1 MKKAI
6 ALLMAC
12 MLAISLNVG
21 VLAAPSPSGPEF
33 ADTST
38 ATNPLIRVEKNQMVL
53 GFSAAGGYTVVLPE
67 TFLQPGN
74 SYTYQLFR
82 INQSYT
88 AVAPNA
94 VDMTPVTDAILN
106 GAKLRIRSVKG
117 SAHVVNAKIEKKG
130 SGTGATYNVVLETK
144 ETYGTKV
151 VDLEYNIVAS
161 GQAVTATDKPLDAK
175 ATFKTGYRA
184 ILDSDI
190 EYYSEGDT
198 VTIPTDRPVITKSQ
212 FETLAKNFNYKAIE
226 FMGEEGDWRFIG
238 RVSGMGDA
246 NFTTS
251 HNVTPEIV
259 IAYPDQDYKFL
270 TFHGGVNFPT
280 NGEMRIDVS
289 DFGDDTQLYAYLYR
303 DGALTPITAD
313 YDNTSDELVFR
324 TNYLGSFVIT
334 TAEINDLMEDEDIEN
349 TPAPTD
355 LLGGAN
361 TTGGNNPPTG
371 AAATGG
377 LSVLALASLASGVFL
392 RKKRK

>member
-161 GQAVTATDKPLDAK
+161 GQAVTATDKLLDAK

-198 VTIPTDRPVITKSQ
+198 VTIPADRPVITKSQ

-251 HNVTPEIV
+251 HNVTPEII

-289 DFGDDTQLYAYLYR
+289 DFGDDAQLYAYLYR

-371 AAATGG
+371 AAATGS
-377 LSVLALASLASGVFL
+377 LSVLALASLASGVLL